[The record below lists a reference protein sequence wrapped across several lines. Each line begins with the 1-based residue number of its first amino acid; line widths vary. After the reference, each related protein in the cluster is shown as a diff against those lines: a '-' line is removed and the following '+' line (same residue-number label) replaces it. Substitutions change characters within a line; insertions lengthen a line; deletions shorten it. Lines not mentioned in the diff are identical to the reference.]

1 VENIPKTY
9 PHAIKGYG
17 CANRL
22 RKLMWKHNGETT
34 SLESNYGQITGK
46 SIRRS
51 RNKKA
56 PVRRLFEPDFIWS
69 F

>member
-1 VENIPKTY
+1 MRVGEINKRYLP
-9 PHAIKGYG
+9 AIKGYG

-46 SIRRS
+46 SIRRVY
-51 RNKKA
+51 KEKTPLGGA
-56 PVRRLFEPDFIWS
+56 LA
-69 F
+69 